1 MQNTRNIL
9 GDDMQKKDYKYR
21 HELKFKISNS
31 AAKVLQQKL
40 SLILKPDKN
49 AYYSDGS
56 YLIKSL
62 YFDNRESDSYYEK
75 MDGVLYRKKYR
86 IRIYND
92 DESFIRLEKKM
103 KHNNYTAKEQ
113 MLISKDIYSKI
124 LEGKLDEIENPTGL
138 LQEFIVN
145 SKTKGLIPSVIV
157 GYHRVAYTYPISEVR
172 ITFDSRIQSGLFNY
186 DLFDHSMPVYDVDEK
201 GKQVLEVKFNEV
213 LPLHIANILND
224 IPACREAVSKFALCR
239 SIK

>member
-1 MQNTRNIL
+1 MK
-9 GDDMQKKDYKYR
+9 GYKYR

-31 AAKVLQQKL
+31 AAEVLKQKL
-40 SLILKPDKN
+40 SLILKKDKN

-62 YFDNRESDSYYEK
+62 YFDDLDSSSYYEK

-86 IRIYND
+86 IRIYNNN
-92 DESFIRLEKKM
+92 DEFIRLEKKM
-103 KHNNYTAKEQ
+103 KHNTYTAKEQ

-124 LEGKLDEIENPTGL
+124 LNGKIDEIENATGL
-138 LQEFIVN
+138 LEEFITN
-145 SKTKGLIPSVIV
+145 SKVKHLVPSIIV
-157 GYHRVAYTYPISEVR
+157 LYHRTAFTYPISDVR
-172 ITFDSRIQSGLFNY
+172 ITFDSNIQSGLYSY
-186 DLFDHSMPVYDVDEK
+186 DLFNKDVPMYDVSEP

-213 LPLHIANILND
+213 LPLHIANLLND
-224 IPACREAVSKFALCR
+224 IPSCKEAVSKFAICR

>member
-1 MQNTRNIL
+1 M
-9 GDDMQKKDYKYR
+9 KEYKYR

-31 AAKVLQQKL
+31 AAEVLKQKL
-40 SLILKPDKN
+40 SLILKKDKN

-62 YFDNRESDSYYEK
+62 YFDDLDSSSYYEK

-86 IRIYND
+86 IRIYNNN
-92 DESFIRLEKKM
+92 DEFIRLEKKM
-103 KHNNYTAKEQ
+103 KHNTYTAKEQ
-113 MLISKDIYSKI
+113 ILISKDIYSKI
-124 LEGKLDEIENPTGL
+124 LNDKLDEIDSPTGL
-138 LQEFIVN
+138 LEEFITN
-145 SKTKGLIPSVIV
+145 SKTKHLVPSVIV
-157 GYHRVAYTYPISEVR
+157 LYHRIAFTYPISEVR
-172 ITFDSRIQSGLFNY
+172 ITFDSHIQSGLYNY
-186 DLFDHSMPVYDVDEK
+186 DLFDKEVPMYDVSEP

-224 IPACREAVSKFALCR
+224 IPSCKEAVSKFAICR

>member
-1 MQNTRNIL
+1 M
-9 GDDMQKKDYKYR
+9 MKKVYKYR

-31 AAKVLQQKL
+31 AAEVLKQKL
-40 SLILKPDKN
+40 SLILDKDKF
-49 AYYSDGS
+49 AYYEDGS

-62 YFDNRESDSYYEK
+62 YFDDLDSTSYYEK

-86 IRIYND
+86 IRMYNND
-92 DESFIRLEKKM
+92 DSFIRLENKM

-124 LEGKLDEIENPTGL
+124 LDGKIDEIDDASGL
-138 LQEFIVN
+138 LLEFLNDIRTKHLVPSIIV
-145 SKTKGLIPSVIV
+145 S
-157 GYHRVAYTYPISEVR
+157 YHRTAFTYPISDVR
-172 ITFDSRIQSGLFNY
+172 ITFDSNIQSGLYNY
-186 DLFDHSMPVYDVDEK
+186 DLFDSDMPEYRVDEK

-224 IPACREAVSKFALCR
+224 IPSCREAVSKFALCR

>member
-1 MQNTRNIL
+1 M
-9 GDDMQKKDYKYR
+9 KEYKYR

-31 AAKVLQQKL
+31 AAEVLKQKL
-40 SLILKPDKN
+40 SLILKKDKN

-62 YFDNRESDSYYEK
+62 YFDDLDSSSYYEK

-86 IRIYND
+86 IRIYNNN
-92 DESFIRLEKKM
+92 DEFIRLEKKM
-103 KHNNYTAKEQ
+103 KHNTYTAKEQ

-124 LEGKLDEIENPTGL
+124 LNGKIDEIENATGL
-138 LQEFIVN
+138 LEEFITN
-145 SKTKGLIPSVIV
+145 SKVKHLVPSIIV
-157 GYHRVAYTYPISEVR
+157 LYHRTAFTYPISDVR
-172 ITFDSRIQSGLFNY
+172 ITFDSNIQSGLYSY
-186 DLFDHSMPVYDVDEK
+186 DLFNRDVPMYDVSEP

-213 LPLHIANILND
+213 LPLHIANLLND
-224 IPACREAVSKFALCR
+224 IPSCKEAVSKFAICR

>member
-1 MQNTRNIL
+1 M
-9 GDDMQKKDYKYR
+9 KEYKYR

-31 AAKVLQQKL
+31 AAEVLKQKL
-40 SLILKPDKN
+40 SLILGKDKN
-49 AYYSDGS
+49 AYYEDGS

-62 YFDNRESDSYYEK
+62 YFDDRDSNSYYEK

-86 IRIYND
+86 IRMYND
-92 DESFIRLEKKM
+92 VDTFIRLEKKM

-124 LEGKLDEIENPTGL
+124 LNGKIGEIENPEGL
-138 LQEFIVN
+138 LLEFITN
-145 SKTKGLIPSVIV
+145 YKNKGLVPSVIV
-157 GYHRVAYTYPISEVR
+157 EYHRTAFTYPISDVR
-172 ITFDSRIQSGLFNY
+172 ITFDSNIQSSLYNY
-186 DLFDHSMPVYDVDEK
+186 DLFNTSYPRYIVDEP

-224 IPACREAVSKFALCR
+224 IPACREAVSKFAICR

>member
-1 MQNTRNIL
+1 M
-9 GDDMQKKDYKYR
+9 KKEYRYR

-31 AAKVLQQKL
+31 AAEVLKQKL
-40 SLILKPDKN
+40 SLILDKDKY

-62 YFDNRESDSYYEK
+62 YFDDRESSSYYEK

-86 IRIYND
+86 IRMYND
-92 DESFIRLEKKM
+92 DDTFIRLEKKM
-103 KHNNYTAKEQ
+103 KHNNWTAKEQ
-113 MLISKDIYSKI
+113 ILISKDIYSKI
-124 LEGKLDEIENPTGL
+124 LDGKIDEIENPEGL
-138 LQEFIVN
+138 LLEFIN
-145 SKTKGLIPSVIV
+145 DYKTKGLIPSVIV
-157 GYHRVAYTYPISEVR
+157 EYHRVAFTYPVSEVR
-172 ITFDSRIQSGLFNY
+172 ITFDSNIESSLYNY
-186 DLFDHSMPVYDVDEK
+186 DLFDTSYPRFDVSEK

-224 IPACREAVSKFALCR
+224 IPSCREAVSKFALCR

>member
-1 MQNTRNIL
+1 M
-9 GDDMQKKDYKYR
+9 KEYKYR
-21 HELKFKISNS
+21 HELKFKISES
-31 AAKVLQQKL
+31 AAEVLKQKL
-40 SLILKPDKN
+40 SLIMSTDDY

-62 YFDNRESDSYYEK
+62 YFDDLNSNSYYEK

-86 IRIYND
+86 IRIYNND
-92 DESFIRLEKKM
+92 DSFIRLEKKM

-124 LEGKLDEIENPTGL
+124 LNGKIEEINDANGL
-138 LQEFIVN
+138 LLEFLNEIR
-145 SKTKGLIPSVIV
+145 TKHLVPSIIV
-157 GYHRVAYTYPISEVR
+157 GYHRTAFTYPISEVR
-172 ITFDSRIQSGLFNY
+172 ITFDSNIESGLYNY
-186 DLFDHSMPVYDVDEK
+186 DLFDNNMPEYNVDEK

-224 IPACREAVSKFALCR
+224 IPSCREAVSKFALCR

>member
-1 MQNTRNIL
+1 M
-9 GDDMQKKDYKYR
+9 KEYKYR

-31 AAKVLQQKL
+31 AAEVLKQKL
-40 SLILKPDKN
+40 SLILKKDKN

-62 YFDNRESDSYYEK
+62 YFDDLDSSSYYEK

-86 IRIYND
+86 IRIYNNN
-92 DESFIRLEKKM
+92 DEFIRLEKKM
-103 KHNNYTAKEQ
+103 KHNTYTAKEQ
-113 MLISKDIYSKI
+113 ILISKDIYSKI
-124 LEGKLDEIENPTGL
+124 LNVKLDEIESPTGL
-138 LQEFIVN
+138 LEEFITN
-145 SKTKGLIPSVIV
+145 SKTKHLVPSVIV
-157 GYHRVAYTYPISEVR
+157 LYHRTAFTYPISEVR
-172 ITFDSRIQSGLFNY
+172 ITFDSHIQSGLYSY
-186 DLFDHSMPVYDVDEK
+186 DLFDKQVPMYDVSEP

-224 IPACREAVSKFALCR
+224 IPSCKEAVSKFAICR

>member
-1 MQNTRNIL
+1 M
-9 GDDMQKKDYKYR
+9 KEYKYR

-31 AAKVLQQKL
+31 AAEVLKQKL
-40 SLILKPDKN
+40 SLILKKDKN

-62 YFDNRESDSYYEK
+62 YFDDLDSSSYYEK

-86 IRIYND
+86 IRIYNNN
-92 DESFIRLEKKM
+92 DEFIRLEKKM
-103 KHNNYTAKEQ
+103 KHNTYTAKEQ
-113 MLISKDIYSKI
+113 ILISKDIYSKI
-124 LEGKLDEIENPTGL
+124 LNGKLDQIDSPTGL
-138 LQEFIVN
+138 LEEFITN
-145 SKTKGLIPSVIV
+145 SKTKHLVPSVIV
-157 GYHRVAYTYPISEVR
+157 LYHRIAFTYPISEVR
-172 ITFDSRIQSGLFNY
+172 ITFDSHIQSGLYNY
-186 DLFDHSMPVYDVDEK
+186 DLFDKEVPMYDVSEP

-224 IPACREAVSKFALCR
+224 IPSCKEAVSKFAICR